1 MNKTDQI
8 ENTVT
13 DMQMEGGSASAGT
26 AEKEGGTCCCGCSL
40 RCAVVTFGVLNIIG
54 FFINLATFLVFYL
67 VTAAV
72 IVTGRGFSIDV
83 TAF

>member
-1 MNKTDQI
+1 M
-8 ENTVT
+8 
-13 DMQMEGGSASAGT
+13 
-26 AEKEGGTCCCGCSL
+26 